1 MKLKYLRTL
10 GIYVYIHYIK
20 IKRKALKSMYQL
32 ILNDSN
38 KALHVNILN
47 EEQLYFPKQKCKE
60 KSDSF

>member
-10 GIYVYIHYIK
+10 GIYVYIHCIK
-20 IKRKALKSMYQL
+20 IKRKKLKSMYYL

-38 KALHVNILN
+38 KKLHVNILN
-47 EEQLYFPKQKCKE
+47 EEQIYFPKQKCKE

>member
-10 GIYVYIHYIK
+10 GIYVYIHCIK
-20 IKRKALKSMYQL
+20 IKRKELKSMYYL

-38 KALHVNILN
+38 KKLHVNVLN
-47 EEQLYFPKQKCKE
+47 EEQIYFPKQKCKE

>member
-10 GIYVYIHYIK
+10 GIYVYIHCIK
-20 IKRKALKSMYQL
+20 IKRKELKSMYYL

-38 KALHVNILN
+38 KKLHVNILN
-47 EEQLYFPKQKCKE
+47 EEQIYFPKQKCKE

>member
-20 IKRKALKSMYQL
+20 IKRKELKSMYQL

>member
-10 GIYVYIHYIK
+10 GIYVYIHCIK
-20 IKRKALKSMYQL
+20 IKRKELKSMYQL

>member
-20 IKRKALKSMYQL
+20 IKRKELKSMYQL

-38 KALHVNILN
+38 KVLHVNILN

>member
-10 GIYVYIHYIK
+10 GIYVYIYCIK
-20 IKRKALKSMYQL
+20 IKRKELKSMYQL
-32 ILNDSN
+32 ILNDCN
-38 KALHVNILN
+38 KTLQVNMLN